1 MSEQSLSRC
10 QTMEFWGVEV
20 KGGEPLR
27 VESGDGFI
35 LHLSQ
40 ACLGEAKKD
49 KGNESVCLFVNFDDQ
64 KLVLGTLSHEKIPQ
78 IPFDL
83 VFEKDF
89 ELSHNLKNG
98 SVFFSGYKV
107 AQPESDSDEFISDGE
122 EDLPVPV
129 DNGKEEAK
137 QPKPENENAAKPD
150 SKQKVKIV
158 EPNKDGKPKPENDD
172 SSDEEDDSSDDGE
185 SSDDQAMMMANDE
198 DESSEDEDDE
208 SDEDDDD
215 SDDGDVKTPKKAE
228 VGKKRSAESASK
240 NPVPDK
246 KAKFVTPQKTDLK
259 KAGVHIATP
268 HPSKQ
273 AAKTSANSQRKEQ
286 AQKSFSCNS
295 CNRSFGSENALQS
308 HSKAKHS
315 AA

>member
-1 MSEQSLSRC
+1 
-10 QTMEFWGVEV
+10 MEFWGVEV
-20 KGGEPLR
+20 KSGEPLR

-49 KGNESVCLFVNFDDQ
+49 KGNESVCIYVNFDDQ
-64 KLVLGTLSHEKIPQ
+64 KLVLGTLSHDKIPQ

-98 SVFFSGYKV
+98 SVYFSGYKV
-107 AQPESDSDEFISDGE
+107 AQPESDSDEFNSDGE
-122 EDLPVPV
+122 EDLPFPV
-129 DNGKEEAK
+129 ENEAK
-137 QPKPENENAAKPD
+137 QPKPEEENPAKPD

-158 EPNKDGKPKPENDD
+158 EPSKDGKPKPENDD

-185 SSDDQAMMMANDE
+185 SSDDQPMMMANDE
-198 DESSEDEDDE
+198 DENSEDEDDK

-228 VGKKRSAESASK
+228 VGKKRSTESASK
-240 NPVPDK
+240 SPVPDK
-246 KAKFVTPQKTDLK
+246 KAKFVTPQKTDFK
-259 KAGVHIATP
+259 KVGVHIATP

-273 AAKTSANSQRKEQ
+273 AAKTSANRQKMEQ
-286 AQKSFSCNS
+286 AQKILF
-295 CNRSFGSENALQS
+295 LQLLQQVIWLG
-308 HSKAKHS
+308 KCFTITFKGQAQCCIGWLFNLLVQL
-315 AA
+315 

>member
-1 MSEQSLSRC
+1 MFSPFCRLLCS
-10 QTMEFWGVEV
+10 GVEV

-49 KGNESVCLFVNFDDQ
+49 KGNETVCLFVNFDDQ

-98 SVFFSGYKV
+98 KFN
-107 AQPESDSDEFISDGE
+107 SDGE

-129 DNGKEEAK
+129 DNGKKEAK

-208 SDEDDDD
+208 SDEEDDD
-215 SDDGDVKTPKKAE
+215 SDDVKTPKKAE

-240 NPVPDK
+240 NPLPDK
-246 KAKFVTPQKTDLK
+246 KTKFVTPQKTDLK
-259 KAGVHIATP
+259 KTGVHIATP

-273 AAKTSANSQRKEQ
+273 AAKTPANSQRKEQ
-286 AQKSFSCNS
+286 AQKSFSCSS

>member
-1 MSEQSLSRC
+1 
-10 QTMEFWGVEV
+10 MEFWGVEV
-20 KGGEPLR
+20 KSGEPLR

-49 KGNESVCLFVNFDDQ
+49 KGNESVCIYVNFDDQ
-64 KLVLGTLSHEKIPQ
+64 KLVLGTLSHDKIPQ

-98 SVFFSGYKV
+98 SVYFSGYKV
-107 AQPESDSDEFISDGE
+107 AQPDTSDSDEFNSDGE
-122 EDLPVPV
+122 EDLPFPV
-129 DNGKEEAK
+129 ENEAK
-137 QPKPENENAAKPD
+137 QPKPEEENPAKPD

-158 EPNKDGKPKPENDD
+158 EPSKDGKPKPENDD

-185 SSDDQAMMMANDE
+185 SSDDQPMMMANDE
-198 DESSEDEDDE
+198 DEISEDEDDK

-215 SDDGDVKTPKKAE
+215 SDDGDMKTTKKAE
-228 VGKKRSAESASK
+228 VGKKRSTESASK
-240 NPVPDK
+240 SPVPDK
-246 KAKFVTPQKTDLK
+246 KAKFVTPQKTDFK
-259 KAGVHIATP
+259 KVGVHIATP

-273 AAKTSANSQRKEQ
+273 AAKTSANRQKMEQ
-286 AQKSFSCNS
+286 AQKSFSCSS

>member
-1 MSEQSLSRC
+1 
-10 QTMEFWGVEV
+10 MEFWGVEV
-20 KGGEPLR
+20 KSGEPLR

-49 KGNESVCLFVNFDDQ
+49 KGNESVCIYVNFDDQ
-64 KLVLGTLSHEKIPQ
+64 KLVLGTLSHDKIPQ

-98 SVFFSGYKV
+98 SVYFSGYKFYNAHITGFSV
-107 AQPESDSDEFISDGE
+107 FSSCCLLDCLLVFSPRVIATFNSDGE
-122 EDLPVPV
+122 EDIPFPVE
-129 DNGKEEAK
+129 NEAK
-137 QPKPENENAAKPD
+137 QPKPEEENPAKPD
-150 SKQKVKIV
+150 SKRKVKIV
-158 EPNKDGKPKPENDD
+158 EPSKDGKPKPENDD

-185 SSDDQAMMMANDE
+185 SSDDQA
-198 DESSEDEDDE
+198 
-208 SDEDDDD
+208 
-215 SDDGDVKTPKKAE
+215 E
-228 VGKKRSAESASK
+228 VGKKRSTESASK
-240 NPVPDK
+240 SPVPDK
-246 KAKFVTPQKTDLK
+246 KAKFVTPQKTDFK
-259 KAGVHIATP
+259 KVGVHIATP

-273 AAKTSANSQRKEQ
+273 AAKTSANRQKMEQ
-286 AQKSFSCNS
+286 AQKSFSCSS

>member
-1 MSEQSLSRC
+1 
-10 QTMEFWGVEV
+10 MEFWGVEV
-20 KGGEPLR
+20 KSGEPLR

-49 KGNESVCLFVNFDDQ
+49 KGNESVCIYVNFDDQ
-64 KLVLGTLSHEKIPQ
+64 KLVLGTLSHDKIPQ

-98 SVFFSGYKV
+98 SVYFSGYKFYN
-107 AQPESDSDEFISDGE
+107 SHITEFNSDGE
-122 EDLPVPV
+122 EDLPVLV
-129 DNGKEEAK
+129 DNEAK
-137 QPKPENENAAKPD
+137 QPKPEKENPAKPD

-158 EPNKDGKPKPENDD
+158 EPSKDGKPKPENDD

-185 SSDDQAMMMANDE
+185 SSDDQA
-198 DESSEDEDDE
+198 
-208 SDEDDDD
+208 
-215 SDDGDVKTPKKAE
+215 E
-228 VGKKRSAESASK
+228 VGKKRSTESASK
-240 NPVPDK
+240 SPVPDK

-259 KAGVHIATP
+259 KVGVHIATP

-273 AAKTSANSQRKEQ
+273 AAKTSANRQKMEQ

-308 HSKAKHS
+308 HSKAKHEYVKDTGS
-315 AA
+315 EARNYGESKAS

>member
-1 MSEQSLSRC
+1 MFSPFCRLLCS
-10 QTMEFWGVEV
+10 GVEV

-107 AQPESDSDEFISDGE
+107 AQPEYPFTQINRRTFFFFFFYLSEFNSDGE

-129 DNGKEEAK
+129 DNGKKEAK
-137 QPKPENENAAKPD
+137 QPNPENENAAKPD

-185 SSDDQAMMMANDE
+185 SSDDQA
-198 DESSEDEDDE
+198 
-208 SDEDDDD
+208 
-215 SDDGDVKTPKKAE
+215 E

-246 KAKFVTPQKTDLK
+246 KAKFVTPQKTGDFLSHCLSFLLK
-259 KAGVHIATP
+259 G
-268 HPSKQ
+268 
-273 AAKTSANSQRKEQ
+273 
-286 AQKSFSCNS
+286 
-295 CNRSFGSENALQS
+295 
-308 HSKAKHS
+308 
-315 AA
+315 

>member
-1 MSEQSLSRC
+1 MFSPFYRLLC
-10 QTMEFWGVEV
+10 PGVEV
-20 KGGEPLR
+20 KSGEPLR

-49 KGNESVCLFVNFDDQ
+49 KGNESVCIYVNFDDQ
-64 KLVLGTLSHEKIPQ
+64 KLVLGTLSHDKIPQ

-98 SVFFSGYKV
+98 SVYFKFN
-107 AQPESDSDEFISDGE
+107 SDGE
-122 EDLPVPV
+122 EDLPFPV
-129 DNGKEEAK
+129 ENEAK
-137 QPKPENENAAKPD
+137 QPKPEEENPAKPD

-158 EPNKDGKPKPENDD
+158 EPSKDGKPKPENDD

-185 SSDDQAMMMANDE
+185 SSDDQPMMMANDE
-198 DESSEDEDDE
+198 DEISEDEDDK

-215 SDDGDVKTPKKAE
+215 SDDGDMKTTKKAE
-228 VGKKRSAESASK
+228 VGKKRSTESASK
-240 NPVPDK
+240 SPVPDK
-246 KAKFVTPQKTDLK
+246 KAKFVTPQKTDFK
-259 KAGVHIATP
+259 KVGVHIATP

-273 AAKTSANSQRKEQ
+273 AAKTSANRQKMEQ
-286 AQKSFSCNS
+286 AQKSFSCSS

>member
-1 MSEQSLSRC
+1 
-10 QTMEFWGVEV
+10 MEFWGVEV

-64 KLVLGTLSHEKIPQ
+64 KLVLGTLSYEKIPQ

-107 AQPESDSDEFISDGE
+107 AQPEYPFTQIN
-122 EDLPVPV
+122 DLPIPV
-129 DNGKEEAK
+129 DNGKKEAK
-137 QPKPENENAAKPD
+137 QPNPENENAAKPD

-208 SDEDDDD
+208 SDEEDDD
-215 SDDGDVKTPKKAE
+215 SDDGDVKTPKK
-228 VGKKRSAESASK
+228 VGVLVSLHV
-240 NPVPDK
+240 NM
-246 KAKFVTPQKTDLK
+246 FDLK
-259 KAGVHIATP
+259 QY
-268 HPSKQ
+268 S
-273 AAKTSANSQRKEQ
+273 
-286 AQKSFSCNS
+286 
-295 CNRSFGSENALQS
+295 
-308 HSKAKHS
+308 
-315 AA
+315 